1 MDTDRDG
8 YLSRT
13 EVRRMVRTNQ
23 CSEMP
28 RGVSRRIL
36 KMADEDGD
44 GRLDFEEFFRLSQ
57 EHDWVVGHYVARYCQ
72 WLVPD
77 PHRGASATGGSPDQ
91 IGEWE
96 LCLLSSPFPPDLI
109 G

>member
-1 MDTDRDG
+1 MDTDGDG
-8 YLSRT
+8 YLSIT
-13 EVRRMVRTNQ
+13 EVKRLVKNKQ
-23 CSEMP
+23 CANMP

-57 EHDWVVGHYVARYCQ
+57 EHDWLVGHYVARYCQ

-77 PHRGASATGGSPDQ
+77 PHRSASPSGQVASPDQ
-91 IGEWE
+91 IGEQRYLNIHWIWE
-96 LCLLSSPFPPDLI
+96 YI
-109 G
+109 